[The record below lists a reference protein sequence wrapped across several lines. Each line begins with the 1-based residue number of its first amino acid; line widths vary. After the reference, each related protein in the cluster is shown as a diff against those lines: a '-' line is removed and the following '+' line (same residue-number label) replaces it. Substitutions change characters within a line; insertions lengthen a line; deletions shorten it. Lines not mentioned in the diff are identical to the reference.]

1 MNHALP
7 SHRKLKPRQTNQKT
21 AGIDHEDTT
30 MTQRKKKA
38 TTGCYH
44 CGSPEH
50 RGRDCP
56 VAECRLCGE
65 KGHDAGGCLQRELPP
80 VDKGDFTTSH
90 RCRNHN
96 RNRSQ
101 EDSTFTFAELFAGIG
116 GFRIALEK
124 LGGKCVFASELD
136 RFARKNYQ
144 ANFSDRPAGDICRI
158 DTDDIPDHDVLVG
171 GFPCQP
177 FSSSG
182 KREGLED
189 PRGVLF
195 REIVR
200 ILQAK
205 QPKALLLENVR
216 GLWTHEEGKTLAL
229 IVGELEACGYV
240 VTCRLV
246 DAVKILPQERC
257 RLYIV
262 GIRKDLSE
270 ASHSYTFPII
280 PDLRRGVADIWHQD
294 GDELSQQQRESLLLS
309 PHQLEKVRSQAYTQ
323 KFPEARFLSDPQVP
337 TKTLQSSYT
346 RYMVGS
352 QFIPASNSGN
362 EWRRFSSREA
372 ARLQGFPEDFLLCRE
387 RSYHLLGNAVAPPV
401 VAMLAA
407 PLLQCIG
414 IGIATPEQNVATYWG
429 WKVSKEMLLEATPN
443 DSRRS
448 ELESRLDSIGN
459 NVVT

>member
-1 MNHALP
+1 
-7 SHRKLKPRQTNQKT
+7 
-21 AGIDHEDTT
+21 

-38 TTGCYH
+38 ATGCYH
-44 CGSPEH
+44 CGALEH

-56 VAECRLCGE
+56 GVECRLCGE
-65 KGHDAGGCLQRELPP
+65 KGHDAGGCPQRELPP
-80 VDKGDFTTSH
+80 VDKGDFTTS
-90 RCRNHN
+90 RR
-96 RNRSQ
+96 RSQ

-124 LGGKCVFASELD
+124 LGGKCVFASEVD
-136 RFARKNYQ
+136 RFARKNYH
-144 ANFSDRPAGDICRI
+144 ANFGDRPAGDICRI
-158 DTDDIPDHDVLVG
+158 ETDDIPDHDVLVG

-182 KREGLED
+182 KREGLGD

-200 ILQAK
+200 VLQSK
-205 QPKALLLENVR
+205 QPKVLLLENVR
-216 GLWTHEEGKTLAL
+216 GLWTHDEGNTLAL

-240 VTCRLV
+240 VSSSLV
-246 DAVKILPQERC
+246 DAVKLLPQERC

-270 ASHSYTFPII
+270 MPYRFPIP
-280 PDLRRGVADIWHQD
+280 PDLQRGVADIWHQD
-294 GDELSQQQRESLLLS
+294 GDEISQQRLESLLLS
-309 PHQLEKVRSQAYTQ
+309 PHQLEKVRCQAYTQ

-337 TKTLQSSYT
+337 TKTMQSSYT
-346 RYMVGS
+346 KYMVGS
-352 QFIPASNSGN
+352 QFIPADSENEK

-401 VAMLAA
+401 VAMIAT

-414 IGIATPEQNVATYWG
+414 ISTPEQNVDNWG
-429 WKVSKEMLLEATPN
+429 WKVVKEMLLEAAPH

-448 ELESRLDSIGN
+448 KLESRFESIGN
-459 NVVT
+459 NVVN